1 MTDVLWTGVDDEVW
15 DLPPGEDW
23 DDDGSLG
30 DVLAEVVS
38 DGYADADAE
47 DFDAALAEM
56 MESLS
61 PAEAVGLTRALRQ
74 IGRTVGRIASDP
86 AVAQVAA
93 TVLPAA
99 GGALGTAI
107 GGPVGTAVGANLGA
121 VAARALPAP
130 RTGRARP
137 AAPAPSA
144 ATRPSAPPQ
153 AQPRPQPRAA
163 AGSSAAVQGMVLSQ
177 HPDVL
182 KSLLALAL
190 GWHGRRS
197 VNGVPVAAL
206 LSMLST
212 VFGRAAADADELMY
226 LDGDADAERMDGWY
240 GDDDALYT
248 AIIDADNAEFAE
260 VVGR

>member
-1 MTDVLWTGVDDEVW
+1 MTDLAWTGGHDDAW
-15 DLPPGEDW
+15 AAPPGEDW
-23 DDDGSLG
+23 DDASLG

-47 DFDAALAEM
+47 DFDEALAEM

-61 PAEAVGLTRALRQ
+61 PAEAVGLTRVLRQ
-74 IGRTVGRIASDP
+74 IGRTAGRIASDP
-86 AVAQVAA
+86 AVTQVAA

-99 GGALGTAI
+99 GGAIGTAI

-121 VAARALPAP
+121 VAARALPPP
-130 RTGRARP
+130 RSGRTRRP
-137 AAPAPSA
+137 AARPPA
-144 ATRPSAPPQ
+144 RPEA
-153 AQPRPQPRAA
+153 RPQPRAA
-163 AGSSAAVQGMVLSQ
+163 TGSPAAVQGMVLTQ

-182 KSLLALAL
+182 RSLLALAL
-190 GWHGRRS
+190 GRHGRQS

-226 LDGDADAERMDGWY
+226 LDGGVDTEDEGPGGWY

-248 AIIDADNAEFAE
+248 AIIDADNAELAE
-260 VVGR
+260 VVAGR

>member
-1 MTDVLWTGVDDEVW
+1 MTDVAWTGLDDDWW
-15 DLPPGEDW
+15 DPPPGEYEEDEP
-23 DDDGSLG
+23 LG
-30 DVLAEVVS
+30 DVLAEAVG

-56 MESLS
+56 MESLT
-61 PAEAVGLTRALRQ
+61 PAEAVGLTRVLRQ
-74 IGRTVGRIASDP
+74 IGRTAGRIASDP

-99 GGALGTAI
+99 GGAIGTAI

-130 RTGRARP
+130 RAGGARAPARP
-137 AAPAPSA
+137 Q
-144 ATRPSAPPQ
+144 PQ
-153 AQPRPQPRAA
+153 ARPEPTAGPQPRAA
-163 AGSSAAVQGMVLSQ
+163 AGSSAAVQGMVLTQ

-182 KSLLALAL
+182 RSLLALAL
-190 GWHGRRS
+190 GRHGRRA

-226 LDGDADAERMDGWY
+226 LDGDAQDEGAEGWY

-248 AIIDADNAEFAE
+248 AIIDADNAELAE
-260 VVGR
+260 VIGR